1 MDITLTM
8 NSVGGNV
15 KVEEERIIPMSG
27 SDVSFQTQIPP
38 FRTYLGMALRF
49 QVVSALL
56 IIGGLLT
63 LSDVISL
70 IPIGWLIAFG
80 VLYAIGFLQ
89 LIILRSLI
97 QKAKYSVHAAGVVA
111 LLAAQLSILNWSYLL
126 TVMDLD
132 LRMLILIA
140 TAITNVVL
148 FLCFVK
154 IHSEGGIQK
163 TNL

>member
-15 KVEEERIIPMSG
+15 KVEEERIMPMSG

-38 FRTYLGMALRF
+38 FRTYLGMALRL

-97 QKAKYSVHAAGVVA
+97 QKVKYSVHAAGVVA

-163 TNL
+163 TTL